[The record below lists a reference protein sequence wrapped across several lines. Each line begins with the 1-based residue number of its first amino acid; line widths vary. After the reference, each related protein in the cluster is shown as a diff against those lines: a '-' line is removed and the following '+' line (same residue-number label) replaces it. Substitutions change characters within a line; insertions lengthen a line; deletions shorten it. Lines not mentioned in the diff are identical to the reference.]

1 VSTAD
6 RPAEPAEVATSVAS
20 ACRDAGFVRLVA
32 TADGDALA
40 ATGVLARALDS
51 LGVPFQASVAE
62 PPASPASGTEADVTV
77 ALGRAD
83 ATADHAVPAGTT
95 PVSETAFLIAQELGD
110 AADPVLALAGA
121 TAAETGPSGTL
132 VEAATGPGTGIERR
146 PGVAIPTADVADG
159 LGHSTLVHAPF
170 SGGPERVKA
179 ALADLNLLAE
189 ATGDADLD
197 EEAHRRIASTVAIRT
212 VGADEASERAA
223 EAVERVLRPAAGGP
237 FETVGGYADVLD
249 SVARERPGTG
259 VALAL
264 GHGTREAALSA
275 WRTHGDRA
283 HQALRSATTGRYDG
297 LFVARGS
304 AADLGVTDPGVVP
317 VGTAARLLRDFRSPE
332 PVALFVTDGRAAA
345 ATVGDR
351 DLDATMREAA
361 DAVDGE
367 GAGSAR
373 RAQARFETDTAEF
386 IMAFREAL

>member
-1 VSTAD
+1 VAST
-6 RPAEPAEVATSVAS
+6 VAS

-40 ATGVLARALDS
+40 ATGVLARALAALD
-51 LGVPFQASVAE
+51 VPFQASVAE
-62 PPASPASGTEADVTV
+62 PPAAPADGTEADVTV

-83 ATADHAVPAGTT
+83 TAVDHAVPAGPT
-95 PVSETAFLIAQELGD
+95 PVSETAFLIATELGD
-110 AADPVLALAGA
+110 AADPLLALAGA
-121 TAAETGPSGTL
+121 TAAETEPSATL
-132 VEAATGPGTGIERR
+132 VEAAAADRR

-170 SGGPERVKA
+170 SGEPERVKA
-179 ALADLNLLAE
+179 ALADLNLLAD

-197 EEAHRRIASTVAIRT
+197 GEAHRRVASMVALRT
-212 VGADEASERAA
+212 LGAEEASERASR
-223 EAVERVLRPAAGGP
+223 AVERVLRPAVGGP

-249 SVARERPGTG
+249 SVAREQPGTG

-264 GHGTREAALSA
+264 GHDAREAALDA
-275 WRTHGDRA
+275 WRTHGSRA
-283 HQALRSATTGRYDG
+283 HQTLRSATTGRYDG

-304 AADLGVTDPGVVP
+304 AADLGVTDPTDVP

-345 ATVGDR
+345 AATEDR
-351 DLDATMREAA
+351 GLDATMREAA
-361 DAVDGE
+361 DAVDGR
-367 GAGSAR
+367 GGGTPR

>member
-6 RPAEPAEVATSVAS
+6 RPAEPAEVATSVAT

-110 AADPVLALAGA
+110 AADPLLALAGA
-121 TAAETGPSGTL
+121 TAAETEPSGTL
-132 VEAATGPGTGIERR
+132 VEAATAAGTERR
-146 PGVAIPTADVADG
+146 PGVAIPTTDVADG

-170 SGGPERVKA
+170 SGDPERVKA

-197 EEAHRRIASTVAIRT
+197 EEAHRRIASMVAIRT
-212 VGADEASERAA
+212 VGADGASERAA

-249 SVARERPGTG
+249 SVAREQPGTG

-264 GHGTREAALSA
+264 GHDTRAAALDA
-275 WRTHGDRA
+275 WRTHSDRA

-304 AADLGVTDPGVVP
+304 AADLGVTDPADVP

-361 DAVDGE
+361 EAVDGT